1 MNVRAWSALSLLIA
15 VAATTSAC
23 RQSGSDEHAATH
35 ATAPL
40 VDTNEP
46 GPNANTRRS
55 FSLIDQHGQA
65 VSDAAF
71 RGQWLVVFF
80 GFTHCPDFCPTTLF
94 KLRQALTQL
103 GDDAGKVRVLFITVD
118 PERDTPALM
127 ENYLKS
133 FGPQFVGGTGSVEQV
148 AAAARAF
155 RTYFQK
161 QPAVADGSYAVDHS
175 THIYMVNPD
184 GELDRQMSSE
194 ATSEQIAAVLGTV
207 MGTT

>member
-1 MNVRAWSALSLLIA
+1 MCLLIA
-15 VAATTSAC
+15 VTVTTAACGPSE
-23 RQSGSDEHAATH
+23 SDEHAVAH
-35 ATAPL
+35 SAVPV
-40 VDTNEP
+40 VDADEP

-65 VSDAAF
+65 VTDATF

-94 KLRQALTQL
+94 KLKQALTPL

-118 PERDTPALM
+118 PERDTPTLM

-133 FGPQFVGGTGSVEQV
+133 FGPQFVGGTGSVGQV
-148 AAAARAF
+148 AAAARTF

-161 QPAVADGSYAVDHS
+161 QPAGADGSYAVDHS

-194 ATSEQIAAVLGTV
+194 ATPGQITTVLSKV
-207 MGTT
+207 MRTT